1 MEFLVEGL
9 KARGMEVLLAN
20 DEEELFMKFRR
31 QQEEGITIDTFEPIL
46 RSTWLLYERWSKA
59 HSLSPVIGDIT
70 QCVGCVLGPD
80 TMKDVMDEVLG
91 EWQALGTD
99 AS

>member
-20 DEEELFMKFRR
+20 DDEELFMKFRR

-46 RSTWLLYERWSKA
+46 RATWLLYDRLMRA
-59 HSLSPVIGDIT
+59 HAPFKIGSVT

-80 TMKDVMDEVLG
+80 TMKAVMDEVLG
-91 EWQALGTD
+91 EWQALG
-99 AS
+99 SESP